1 MDLSKIE
8 KQIVTLQFDDS
19 SDTATLKIKLSKHLL
34 IGAFKLVLTQV
45 DGSPVRQEGDD
56 ASLEVSIQISKDTA
70 DMETYPNITF
80 TISEL
85 ESGDASIEEL
95 DKAVSLQK
103 THNERYYSD
112 SM

>member
-8 KQIVTLQFDDS
+8 KQIVTLQFVDS

-56 ASLEVSIQISKDTA
+56 ASLVEQTTDAILGGESKQVTKGKVNLKYDHS
-70 DMETYPNITF
+70 DP
-80 TISEL
+80 
-85 ESGDASIEEL
+85 DWHIEPIAPV
-95 DKAVSLQK
+95 D
-103 THNERYYSD
+103 YSK
-112 SM
+112 S